1 MNARLPAFFTTSRP
15 MCLPQRLRALL
26 GSLLLVVA
34 LVAVQ
39 QGVLQH
45 AISHLQEHLG
55 QSSSKGH
62 LAAEQ
67 CGKCLALAS
76 LTGAPSASPQLD
88 LPTASAAAPCAQPLS
103 AYRPAGCFP
112 FSSRAPPSLQP

>member
-1 MNARLPAFFTTSRP
+1 MNARLHRLPIQLAAA
-15 MCLPQRLRALL
+15 LPQRLRALL
-26 GSLLLVVA
+26 GSLLLALA

-45 AISHLQEHLG
+45 SISHLQEHLG
-55 QSSSKGH
+55 QTSSKGH
-62 LAAEQ
+62 FAAEQ

-76 LTGAPSASPQLD
+76 LSGAPSANQHLA
-88 LPTASAAAPCAQPLS
+88 LPAATSAAPCAQALN

-112 FSSRAPPSLQP
+112 FSSRAPPSLQS

>member
-1 MNARLPAFFTTSRP
+1 MNAHLHRLPTQLAAA
-15 MCLPQRLRALL
+15 LPLRLRALL
-26 GSLLLVVA
+26 GSLLLALA

-45 AISHLQEHLG
+45 AVSHLQEHLG
-55 QSSSKGH
+55 QTSSKGH

-76 LTGAPSASPQLD
+76 LTGAPSASPHLD
-88 LPTASAAAPCAQPLS
+88 LPTATSAAPCTQALS

-112 FSSRAPPSLQP
+112 FSTRAPPALQP

>member
-1 MNARLPAFFTTSRP
+1 MNTRLPALFAASRP
-15 MCLPQRLRALL
+15 ICLPLRLRALL
-26 GSLLLVVA
+26 GSLLLALA

-45 AISHLQEHLG
+45 SVSHLQEHLG

-76 LTGAPSASPQLD
+76 LTGALSASPPLD
-88 LPTASAAAPCAQPLS
+88 LPTATSAAPCTQALN

-112 FSSRAPPSLQP
+112 FASRAPPSLQS